1 MALTV
6 EEALSGLNDTQK
18 RIIDHLEIGE
28 YVYPSSYIASS
39 LSLPRNYVLK
49 NLRWFKKHGLCNFSF
64 LMAEDEYRLVGS
76 GYWLTNLGAKVQA
89 EIRRGMSREDWDD
102 LI

>member
-1 MALTV
+1 
-6 EEALSGLNDTQK
+6 
-18 RIIDHLEIGE
+18 
-28 YVYPSSYIASS
+28 
-39 LSLPRNYVLK
+39 
-49 NLRWFKKHGLCNFSF
+49 
-64 LMAEDEYRLVGS
+64 MAEDEYRLVGS